1 LGTNY
6 NRLTISEA
14 HQLLLTGQIS
24 SVELTKACLE
34 RIHQVEPKVHALV
47 TITDELA
54 LSQAQKADKL
64 IASGDTNPLIGIPAV
79 IKDNICT
86 KGTLTTCSSKMLEN
100 FVPPYDAT
108 VIEKLNSC
116 GVVVVGKGNMDE
128 FAMGSSNEHSA
139 FSPTYNPWDLN
150 RVPGGS
156 SGGPAVAVATG
167 EAVYALGSDTGG
179 SIRQPAGF
187 CSVTGLKPTY
197 GRVSRNGLVAFASSL
212 DQIGPL
218 TQDVADC
225 ALVLNTIAGFDDRD
239 STSAPFP
246 IADFTQCLSTN
257 LNGLKIGVPKEYF
270 VEGIQPEVERA
281 IRVAIIKLEEL
292 GARVEW
298 DVSLAHTPYALAAY
312 YVIAPSEASANL
324 ARYDGVKYG
333 FSYTDTGNMWEGLEK
348 TRQYGFGAEVK
359 RRIML
364 GTYAL
369 SAGFYDAW
377 YLKAQKVR
385 TLIRQEFDQAFERF
399 DALVTPTSPTTPFRI
414 GEKTNDPLQMYL
426 SDVCTLPIN
435 IAGVPAIS
443 IQAGFTDGL
452 PIGMQIIGKPFN
464 EEAILKI
471 AHAYQQVTDWH
482 QQRPDI

>member
-1 LGTNY
+1 
-6 NRLTISEA
+6 
-14 HQLLLTGQIS
+14 
-24 SVELTKACLE
+24 
-34 RIHQVEPKVHALV
+34 
-47 TITDELA
+47 
-54 LSQAQKADKL
+54 
-64 IASGDTNPLIGIPAV
+64 
-79 IKDNICT
+79 
-86 KGTLTTCSSKMLEN
+86 
-100 FVPPYDAT
+100 
-108 VIEKLNSC
+108 
-116 GVVVVGKGNMDE
+116 
-128 FAMGSSNEHSA
+128 
-139 FSPTYNPWDLN
+139 
-150 RVPGGS
+150 
-156 SGGPAVAVATG
+156 
-167 EAVYALGSDTGG
+167 
-179 SIRQPAGF
+179 
-187 CSVTGLKPTY
+187 
-197 GRVSRNGLVAFASSL
+197 
-212 DQIGPL
+212 
-218 TQDVADC
+218 
-225 ALVLNTIAGFDDRD
+225 VL
-239 STSAPFP
+239 
-246 IADFTQCLSTN
+246 DFTQCLSTN